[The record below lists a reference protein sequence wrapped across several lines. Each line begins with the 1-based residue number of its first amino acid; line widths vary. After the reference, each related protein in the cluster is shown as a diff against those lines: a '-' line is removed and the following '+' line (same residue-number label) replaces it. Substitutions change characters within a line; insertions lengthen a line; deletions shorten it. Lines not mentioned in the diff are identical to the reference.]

1 MKANILLFA
10 ALGAVALAAMAG
22 NGQAMGSPPP
32 AFTVTQEDAG
42 KPVTLSVGQRLTVHL
57 SAQLGTGFG
66 WAAASDSTPLLK
78 FESSSALGSATMPGG
93 AQTQELVFTAT
104 GAGQGTL
111 NLEYRQPWVK
121 NTPPSKTYSLSVTVA
136 P

>member
-10 ALGAVALAAMAG
+10 ALGAVVLAAMAG

-32 AFTVTQEDAG
+32 ALTVTQADAG

-57 SAQLGTGFG
+57 SAQLGTGYS
-66 WAAASDSTPLLK
+66 WVAASDSTPLLK
-78 FESSSALGSATMPGG
+78 FENSSALGSADMPGG
-93 AQTQELVFTAT
+93 AQLQELVFTAT